1 MATLT
6 PGLGTGG
13 EEGFALPDHTVPS
26 IPMLIASMT
35 TIEVLGTDAERA
47 GPQSELIQFRLALL
61 ESYCLGCQVDRRN
74 QFARLGANSRESRV
88 EQVHRCRRSRVKHGF
103 ATVDGNPSFESPDFE
118 HGGAKEKTGTGFL
131 ALPRTAMARPVTA
144 ETLRVP

>member
-1 MATLT
+1 
-6 PGLGTGG
+6 
-13 EEGFALPDHTVPS
+13 
-26 IPMLIASMT
+26 MLIALMT

-61 ESYCLGCQVDRRN
+61 ESGCLGCQVDCRN

-103 ATVDGNPSFESPDFE
+103 ATVDGNPSFEAPDFE
-118 HGGAKEKTGTGFL
+118 HGGAKEKTGTCFSS
-131 ALPRTAMARPVTA
+131 LPKTGDARPVPQT
-144 ETLRVP
+144 TSV